1 MKIGDTMLSHRPELL
16 VAKTIAYNGKD
27 ITFAP
32 YGDYWRQ
39 MRKICTL
46 EILRTRRFR
55 SNYPLM
61 YEEISRLVKTIKES
75 SAKGTPIDV
84 YECFNS
90 ITCAIICRASIGKA
104 CKDQDSLISTINK
117 ITLLVGHF
125 NISDLFPSL
134 GFLNRFITGSNQKL
148 PKMHHELFDHLLEE
162 IVTEH
167 EESIRKNNVDE
178 EDLLHLFLKLR
189 ENESHNF
196 HTHITRDNIKAIIL
210 DRGNATYASH
220 LLFEIAGVSRHLVKD
235 IVTHVWR
242 ASDWQRRR
250 CCPSTDQVVPPGS
263 IVCSGIALFVSY
275 ASDLA
280 GLGTGAGSVYDR
292 YKDKRKITHREG
304 IGSDSEEEQNQL
316 ISQEVASIEEIK
328 SLKQQMTEMYQA
340 WSNGQAPPSSIPR
353 LSTSNNPNSD
363 PT

>member
-1 MKIGDTMLSHRPELL
+1 MPPVHGNSQSSETYINSKSIGLMHLKLGERSTVVISSYKILKELMKIGDTVLSHRPELL
-16 VAKTIAYNGKD
+16 VAKTVAYNGKD

-196 HTHITRDNIKAIIL
+196 HIHITRDNIKAIIL
-210 DRGNATYASH
+210 
-220 LLFEIAGVSRHLVKD
+220 VS
-235 IVTHVWR
+235 T
-242 ASDWQRRR
+242 
-250 CCPSTDQVVPPGS
+250 
-263 IVCSGIALFVSY
+263 
-275 ASDLA
+275 
-280 GLGTGAGSVYDR
+280 
-292 YKDKRKITHREG
+292 
-304 IGSDSEEEQNQL
+304 
-316 ISQEVASIEEIK
+316 
-328 SLKQQMTEMYQA
+328 
-340 WSNGQAPPSSIPR
+340 
-353 LSTSNNPNSD
+353 
-363 PT
+363 